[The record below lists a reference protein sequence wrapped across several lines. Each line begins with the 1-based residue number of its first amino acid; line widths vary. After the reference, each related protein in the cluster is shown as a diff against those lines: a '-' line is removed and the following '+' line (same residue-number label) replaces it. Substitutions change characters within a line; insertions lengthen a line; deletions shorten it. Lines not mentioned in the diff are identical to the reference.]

1 MDIVDP
7 DTRSRM
13 MRSVRQR
20 DTAPE
25 VRLRKV
31 LHRLG
36 LRYRLNRNDLPGTP
50 DIVFPGAK
58 CVVFLHGCFWH
69 SHDCRYGTVPSTRR
83 DFWEAKFSANRKR
96 DAKVLLE
103 LVTAGWRVMTV
114 WECALK
120 TDTATV
126 SAAEAVVDWVDS
138 GAAVSSVPSE
148 GGLREARRTLAMGRC
163 TP

>member
-31 LHRLG
+31 LHRFG
-36 LRYRLNRNDLPGTP
+36 LRYRLNRKDLPGTP
-50 DIVFPGAK
+50 DIVFPGTK
-58 CVVFLHGCFWH
+58 CVVFVHGCFWH
-69 SHDCRYGTVPSTRR
+69 GHDCRYGTVPSTRR

-96 DAKVLLE
+96 DARVLRD
-103 LVTAGWRVMTV
+103 LVAAGWRVMTV

-120 TDTATV
+120 TDIATA
-126 SAAEAVVDWVDS
+126 SAAEAVIDWMHS
-138 GAAVSSVPSE
+138 GAAVSSVP
-148 GGLREARRTLAMGRC
+148 C
-163 TP
+163 